1 MASHVLVV
9 DDDPTITDVVSRY
22 LTKAGFIV
30 STAADG
36 PSALSLV
43 RSAQPDL
50 VVLDLMLP
58 GMSGLEV
65 CRELRATSTVAV
77 LMLTALAEAADR
89 IVGLEFGADDYLA
102 KPFEPREL
110 VLRVEAV
117 LRRVQAGTVRPPSDV
132 LKDGNLVVDL
142 PAHSATLD
150 GAELSLT
157 AREFDLLA
165 HLMRNPREAM
175 SRDQLLK
182 DVWGWSYGDESTVT
196 VHVRRLREKIE
207 TDVAVPRRLVTVW
220 GVGYRFDPQHDDQ
233 DTSPAADISASAGAT
248 AEDPATV
255 SGDTR

>member
-1 MASHVLVV
+1 MSSHVLVV

-22 LTKAGFIV
+22 LTKAGFVV

-36 PSALSLV
+36 PSALDLV
-43 RSAQPDL
+43 RRTQPDL

-65 CRELRATSTVAV
+65 CRELRATTTVAV

-117 LRRVQAGTVRPPSDV
+117 LRRVTAGTVRPASDV
-132 LKDGNLVVDL
+132 LSDGDLVVDL
-142 PAHSATLD
+142 PAHSATLA

-165 HLMRNPREAM
+165 HLMRNPREAL
-175 SRDQLLK
+175 SREQLLR

-207 TDVAVPRRLVTVW
+207 ADVALPRRLVTVW
-220 GVGYRFDPQHDDQ
+220 GVGYRFDPTEDVSAAELSQ
-233 DTSPAADISASAGAT
+233 DP
-248 AEDPATV
+248 
-255 SGDTR
+255 R